1 MKQFIL
7 PSEHD
12 QGDTVDL
19 TGDDFHYLV
28 HVRRHRT
35 GDVISARTPGGRAFD
50 LRIDDI
56 GRDRLRGTLLPA
68 AVAGAGTTAAD
79 AAESAPREW
88 PRIPPITLYQG
99 LPKGRKLD
107 TVVRQA
113 TEAGVQAIVPVRT
126 GHSVVE
132 WEGAR
137 GAKKLERLERIARE
151 AAQQSGSGAPPR
163 VAEIID
169 LNDIEP
175 VSPEAGELG
184 LVFHEKP
191 LAAQALHEYLR
202 TAPDHLYLAVG
213 PEGGFS
219 GDEIT
224 KLTDA
229 KNFSVARLGE
239 TVLRTETAAL
249 YAIAAVQTI
258 LRERDQWA

>member
-7 PSEHD
+7 PSEHVE
-12 QGDTVDL
+12 GDTVDL
-19 TGDDFHYLV
+19 TGEDFHYLAR
-28 HVRRHRT
+28 VRRHQP
-35 GDVISARTPGGRAFD
+35 GEVIPARTPGGRAFD

-56 GRDRLRGTLLPA
+56 GRDRLRGTLLP
-68 AVAGAGTTAAD
+68 VTTATAD
-79 AAESAPREW
+79 AAGTGPGARPQ
-88 PRIPPITLYQG
+88 IPPITLYQG
-99 LPKGRKLD
+99 LPKGKKLD

-126 GHSVVE
+126 SHSVVD

-137 GAKKLERLERIARE
+137 GAKKLDRLERIARE
-151 AAQQSGSGAPPR
+151 AAQQSGSVAPPR
-163 VAEIID
+163 IAEIID

-175 VSPEAGELG
+175 VSPEAGEVG

-202 TAPDHLYLAVG
+202 TAPHHLYLAVG

-229 KNFSVARLGE
+229 KNFSVARLGA

-249 YAIAAVQTI
+249 YAVAAVQTI
-258 LRERDQWA
+258 LREREQWA